1 MRKKRKRKL
10 RAFSHENQRREY
22 REYTGI
28 SKFGKHLHEKL
39 CTAEKETQSIVA
51 TPTFTRCSFKYR
63 RGIS

>member
-1 MRKKRKRKL
+1 MKIKEESTESTQE
-10 RAFSHENQRREY
+10 FQS
-22 REYTGI
+22 I
-28 SKFGKHLHEKL
+28 GKHLHEKL